1 MLKNIK
7 FRKFVRTILA
17 FFSTCF
23 LVLMGWIL
31 IDCFTAKSTATEKV
45 ITYKVEDNIDYEVTL
60 KDNQFYTSEE
70 SNENNKYVT
79 SLMDTLQIY
88 FDYELSGSKFFT
100 SEYGYSVFLEL
111 VSNHDGDVVW
121 KYEEELLPRDVKYS
135 NDVME
140 VLIRDTVIVDVSN
153 LYDKAMEFKDLTGY
167 DVKLN
172 IEVKIDNNLT
182 VSGYENKVT
191 DEQVLSLSVPLTKK
205 VVSITT
211 TNDKSINRSVLTHYE
226 VDENFNIY
234 LFLVSG
240 LLTLSLIPLTIMSY
254 VSLFNLINLDD
265 YYRKLSILKR
275 KYSPFIKEVSKK
287 PEFKNK
293 EVIDVLT
300 CGELARLCMAREKL
314 HINLY
319 EDKEKYESLFYVID
333 DKVVY
338 LYILELNYERI
349 DMKDKSK
356 VITIKEKEDD
366 SKKS

>member
-7 FRKFVRTILA
+7 FRKFVRVILA

-31 IDCFTAKSTATEKV
+31 VDCFTAKSTATEKV
-45 ITYKVEDNIDYEVTL
+45 ITYKLEDNIDYEVTL

-70 SNENNKYVT
+70 SNEKNKYVT
-79 SLMDTLQIY
+79 SLMDTLQVY
-88 FDYELSGSKFFT
+88 FDYELSGSKFFD

-111 VSNHDGDVVW
+111 VSNNDGEVVW
-121 KYEEELLPRDVKYS
+121 KYEEELLPYDSKLL

-140 VLIRDTVIVDVSN
+140 VSIRDTVIVDIRN
-153 LYDKAMEFKDLTGY
+153 LYDKAMEFKSLTGY

-172 IEVKIDNNLT
+172 LEVKIDNSLT

-205 VVSITT
+205 VVSITA

-226 VDENFNIY
+226 VDEKFNIY
-234 LFLVSG
+234 LFIVSG
-240 LLTLSLIPLTIMSY
+240 LLTLSLLPLTIMSY
-254 VSLFNLINLDD
+254 VSLFNLINLED
-265 YYRKLSILKR
+265 YSRKLFILKR
-275 KYSPFIKEVSKK
+275 KYAPFIKEVDKK

-293 EVIDVLT
+293 EIIDVLT
-300 CGELARLCMAREKL
+300 CGELARLCMEKEKL

-319 EDKEKYESLFYVID
+319 EDKENYETLFYVID
-333 DKVVY
+333 EKIVYVY
-338 LYILELNYERI
+338 LLELNYDRI

-356 VITIKEKEDD
+356 VIKLKKKDD